1 MSIARHHA
9 DWLSLIEVSGPFV
22 SLPVVQR
29 SFPHGLPDLE
39 PGLIS
44 EVRAAYADWEEN
56 GSTTAATHA
65 AWVQYVLQRI
75 LGFSPDLITSGQ
87 TLPPG
92 LEARVDTFH
101 ETLRPDFAILPPTD
115 RDQRRPVLLVRVY
128 PPQQRLESPL
138 MGVVWKAS
146 PAARMMDLL
155 HATDLPLGLV
165 TNGEEWQLVFA
176 PKNESTGFASWYADL
191 WLQEPITLR
200 AFQALLGQHRF
211 FGVADDDTPA
221 ALLRASLKDQHE
233 VTDSLGAQVRQA
245 VELLVRDF
253 DRLDIESNRALLEG
267 LKEAEIYNASLT
279 VMMRLVFLFCAEE
292 KGLLRLGEDFYDS
305 HYAVST
311 LRQQLREIADQ
322 RGEEVLERRS
332 DAWCRLLATFRAV
345 HGGVEHDAMRLP
357 SYGGSLFDPDRYPFL
372 EGRAVSTQWRSATS
386 QPPHINNRVVL
397 HLLEALQI
405 LRTKLPGGGPA
416 EARRLSFRS
425 LDIEQ
430 IGHVYEGLLDHTAR
444 RASAITLGLT
454 GSSKS
459 AAPLIKLEALESLA
473 AKGSAALLDEL
484 VEVTG
489 RSRPA
494 LEKDLGLR
502 AATSRGKKKASANA
516 AELPIEKP
524 AATPQNPEVEH
535 QLAVA
540 CGHDPRLVAR
550 VLPFAGL
557 MRRDSFDQLLLI
569 QEDSLHVAP
578 GSERRNTG
586 THYTPRT
593 LTEPIVLHTLEPL
606 VYTGPAEGLP
616 QGEWK
621 LKSPNEILALKVC
634 DMAMGSGAFLVQV
647 CRYLAERLVEAWQIQ
662 ETDLPQPDSSGASY
676 LVVLPDGSLSNGSSA
691 ERLLPGDAAER
702 IALARRYVA
711 DRCLY
716 GVDINPMAVEMAK
729 LSLWLITLQRD
740 RPFTFLDH
748 ALKCGDSLLG
758 VSSVKQ
764 IENFSLLPGDR
775 QVTFATANLFRY
787 VDEAAAKRRAL
798 EDLPSNDHTQIE
810 TKNRLHAEAEAATV
824 KVKAVADC
832 LIAFELRGLDGDAY
846 EDHRTAEAERVE
858 LLITRDAD
866 AALKSPISKS
876 QSALS
881 THAREQLRGR
891 RPFHWA
897 VEFPEVFGRG
907 GFDSLVGNP
916 PYLGAPKL
924 TGTFGDDF
932 REYLVTYL
940 AQGVKGLAD
949 LCAYFV
955 LRTESIMPPQAF
967 CGLVVTSAI
976 AEGDTRAVGLQQLS
990 DRGWNILRATSRA
1003 TWPGTASVTYSSIW
1017 LSPRKWNGIFILNNE
1032 SVPGIT
1038 PMLDVIQS
1046 VSGQPHRLKKNV
1058 EKSFN
1063 GVKVYG
1069 DGFVLK
1075 PEEAS
1080 ALIRKDARNK
1090 TVLFPYV
1097 TTKDI
1102 NSHPT
1107 HQHSAWAIRFFDWP
1121 LTRESALSGYKGHVA
1136 SDFPDCLAIVE
1147 SRVKPERTRR
1157 DEKGEFV
1164 VRDPMPQLWWIYG
1177 EKRPGLYAAISKL
1190 NHVLAVGTQATKYV
1204 AFAVLDKEMVFS
1216 HSLSIIADDSFGM
1229 FAVLHATL
1237 HEVWARH
1244 YGGYN
1249 LALLRYSPTDLLETF
1264 PFPPHTETVE
1274 QFGRSYHEHRRSIMC
1289 SRQEGLTDTYNRFH
1303 DRGEQ
1308 SADIAQLRA
1317 LHVEMD
1323 QAVAA
1328 AYGWSDLDLGHGFH
1342 ATKQGERY
1350 TLSEP
1355 ARRTVL
1361 DRLLALNHQRYE
1373 EELKAGLHEKKKAK
1387 GTSKKTAKPA
1397 VIPAGPELKLDFT
1410 LLPKVDEWDAIGR
1423 PRPKTKE
1430 PLLYA
1435 CSLVEALLSQN
1446 RGKLW
1451 MEDLQEAY
1459 LKVVAPMRLLRDTPS
1474 TLKPVAQRWA
1484 KWWSETE
1491 KAQNFHFRPALEQ
1504 LAEEGKISAATP
1516 ARRPASLTNP
1526 NVIQLNDGLSKPAS
1540 EAVECDVRL
1549 VFQVHKPQPI
1559 PEDEE
1564 LEFTLL
1570 TAGRVTSLLVAA

>member
-22 SLPVVQR
+22 SLPVMQR
-29 SFPHGLPDLE
+29 AFPHGLPDLE

-44 EVRAAYADWEEN
+44 EVRAAYADWQEN

-75 LGFSPDLITSGQ
+75 LGFAPDLITSGQ

-92 LEARVDTFH
+92 LEARVETFH
-101 ETLRPDFAILPPTD
+101 ETLRPDFAILPPAD
-115 RDQRRPVLLVRVY
+115 REQRRSVLLVRVY

-176 PKNESTGFASWYADL
+176 PKNESTGFASWFADL
-191 WLQEPITLR
+191 WLQEPVTLR
-200 AFQALLGQHRF
+200 AFQALLGQQRF

-253 DRLDIESNRALLEG
+253 DRLDIESNRALLAG
-267 LKEAEIYNASLT
+267 LKEPEIYNASLT

-322 RGEEVLERRS
+322 RGEDVLERRS

-357 SYGGSLFDPDRYPFL
+357 AYGGSLFDPDRYPFL
-372 EGRAVSTQWRSATS
+372 EGRAAGTQWRSATC

-444 RASAITLGLT
+444 RASAITLGLE
-454 GSSKS
+454 GSSK
-459 AAPLIKLEALESLA
+459 APAPLIQLTALETLA
-473 AKGSAALLDEL
+473 AKGNDALLDEL
-484 VEVTG
+484 EELTG
-489 RSRPA
+489 RSRAA
-494 LEKDLGLR
+494 LEKALGLR
-502 AATSRGKKKASANA
+502 AATGRGKKKAAADA

-524 AATPQNPEVEH
+524 AAVPQNPEAEH

-578 GSERRNTG
+578 GSERRSTG

-616 QGEWK
+616 QGEWQ
-621 LKSPNEILALKVC
+621 LKSPKELLALKVC

-647 CRYLAERLVEAWQIQ
+647 CRYLAERLVEAWDAAEKALAPNDEKSTVPLDADFDI
-662 ETDLPQPDSSGASY
+662 PPSSFII
-676 LVVLPDGSLSNGSSA
+676 LPDGSLSRGSVS
-691 ERLLPGDAAER
+691 ERILPADSAER

-764 IENFSLLPGDR
+764 IENFSLRPGNR
-775 QVTFATANLFRY
+775 QITFATANLFRY

-798 EDLPSNDHTQIE
+798 EDLPSNDHAQIE
-810 TKNRLHAEAEAATV
+810 TKNRLHAEAEAATA
-824 KVKAVADC
+824 KVKALADC
-832 LIAFELRGLDGDAY
+832 LIALELRGLDGDAY
-846 EDHRTAEAERVE
+846 EDQRTAEAEKVQ
-858 LLITRDAD
+858 LLMKRDAD
-866 AALKSPISKS
+866 ASLKSQAPTIN
-876 QSALS
+876 QLSA
-881 THAREQLRGR
+881 HAREQLHGR
-891 RPFHWA
+891 RTFHWA
-897 VEFPEVFGRG
+897 VEFPEVLAQG
-907 GFDSLVGNP
+907 GFDAFVGNP
-916 PYLGAPKL
+916 PFLGGKRISIVLGEQYERNLKTCFEDSKGAADLCCYFFRRAYQFLNPRAC
-924 TGTFGDDF
+924 FGLLATNSISEADT
-932 REYLVTYL
+932 REVGLEYLVRIGGVIFRANVSVPWPGAAGVAVSILYVTKGLKELKPILNDSPVHRITALLDDHDGEANPFRLVRFADRY
-940 AQGVKGLAD
+940 AQGP
-949 LCAYFV
+949 
-955 LRTESIMPPQAF
+955 TI
-967 CGLVVTSAI
+967 
-976 AEGDTRAVGLQQLS
+976 
-990 DRGWNILRATSRA
+990 N
-1003 TWPGTASVTYSSIW
+1003 
-1017 LSPRKWNGIFILNNE
+1017 
-1032 SVPGIT
+1032 
-1038 PMLDVIQS
+1038 
-1046 VSGQPHRLKKNV
+1046 
-1058 EKSFN
+1058 
-1063 GVKVYG
+1063 G
-1069 DGFVLK
+1069 DGFIISRK
-1075 PEEAS
+1075 ECE
-1080 ALIRKDARNK
+1080 ALIALDAKNSE
-1090 TVLFPYV
+1090 VLWPYLNGDLLNNLPSLANPPLFV
-1097 TTKDI
+1097 INFCDWSLEKAQEYPAVFQIVEERVRAKRESLSGQIHEARYWLHWDRREAFFKRHADCNRWLATTITTKHLAFTLI
-1102 NSHPT
+1102 PKNWYCSH
-1107 HQHSAWAIRFFDWP
+1107 AIKLFA
-1121 LTRESALSGYKGHVA
+1121 LT
-1136 SDFPDCLAIVE
+1136 DFGSFAILQ
-1147 SRVKPERTRR
+1147 S
-1157 DEKGEFV
+1157 
-1164 VRDPMPQLWWIYG
+1164 
-1177 EKRPGLYAAISKL
+1177 
-1190 NHVLAVGTQATKYV
+1190 
-1204 AFAVLDKEMVFS
+1204 
-1216 HSLSIIADDSFGM
+1216 SI
-1229 FAVLHATL
+1229 
-1237 HEVWARH
+1237 HEVWARK
-1244 YGGYN
+1244 YSSQ
-1249 LALLRYSPTDLLETF
+1249 LETRLRYSTSDAFDTF
-1264 PFPPHTETVE
+1264 PFPNNPDCLGQVGET
-1274 QFGRSYHEHRRSIMC
+1274 Y
-1289 SRQEGLTDTYNRFH
+1289 QEFRDAVKRKDSQGLTDTYNRFH

-1308 SADIAQLRA
+1308 SADIARLRV

-1373 EELKAGLHEKKKAK
+1373 EELKAGLHDKKKPK
-1387 GTSKKTAKPA
+1387 PTKSKNPVSLDGIHPA
-1397 VIPAGPELKLDFT
+1397 QPDLLPPEQPELF
-1410 LLPKVDEWDAIGR
+1410 
-1423 PRPKTKE
+1423 
-1430 PLLYA
+1430 
-1435 CSLVEALLSQN
+1435 
-1446 RGKLW
+1446 
-1451 MEDLQEAY
+1451 
-1459 LKVVAPMRLLRDTPS
+1459 
-1474 TLKPVAQRWA
+1474 
-1484 KWWSETE
+1484 
-1491 KAQNFHFRPALEQ
+1491 
-1504 LAEEGKISAATP
+1504 
-1516 ARRPASLTNP
+1516 
-1526 NVIQLNDGLSKPAS
+1526 
-1540 EAVECDVRL
+1540 
-1549 VFQVHKPQPI
+1549 
-1559 PEDEE
+1559 
-1564 LEFTLL
+1564 
-1570 TAGRVTSLLVAA
+1570 

>member
-29 SFPHGLPDLE
+29 AFPHGLPDLE
-39 PGLIS
+39 SGLIS
-44 EVRAAYADWEEN
+44 EVRAAYADLQDN
-56 GSTTAATHA
+56 GSTAAATHA

-75 LGFSPDLITSGQ
+75 LGFPPDLIASGQ

-101 ETLRPDFAILPPTD
+101 ETLRPDFAILPPMD
-115 RDQRRPVLLVRVY
+115 RATRRPALLVRVY

-146 PAARMMDLL
+146 PAARMMELL

-176 PKNESTGFASWYADL
+176 PKNESTGFASWFADL
-191 WLQEPITLR
+191 WLQEPVTLR

-253 DRLDIESNRALLEG
+253 DRLDIESNRTLLAG

-311 LRQQLREIADQ
+311 LRQQLREVADQ

-357 SYGGSLFDPDRYPFL
+357 AYGGTLFDPDRYPFL
-372 EGRAVSTQWRSATS
+372 EGRAAGTQWRSAPS

-444 RASAITLGLT
+444 RATAITVGLE
-454 GSSKS
+454 GSSK
-459 AAPLIKLEALESLA
+459 APAPLIPLATLEALA
-473 AKGSAALLDEL
+473 AKGNDALLDEL
-484 VEVTG
+484 EELTG
-489 RSRPA
+489 RSRTA
-494 LEKDLGLR
+494 LEKALGLR
-502 AATSRGKKKASANA
+502 AATGRGKKKAA
-516 AELPIEKP
+516 AETEASPSLIP
-524 AATPQNPEVEH
+524 APSSLIDEH

-557 MRRDSFDQLLLI
+557 MRRDSFDQLVLV

-578 GSERRNTG
+578 GSERRSTG

-621 LKSPNEILALKVC
+621 LKSPKELLALKVC
-634 DMAMGSGAFLVQV
+634 DMAMGSGAFLVQT
-647 CRYLAERLVEAWQIQ
+647 CRYLAERLVEAWDEAENSLAPND
-662 ETDLPQPDSSGASY
+662 ETDKPAPQASESDFTLHHSSFII
-676 LVVLPDGSLSNGSSA
+676 LPDGSLSRGSAA
-691 ERLLPGDAAER
+691 ERLLPNDPAER

-758 VSSVKQ
+758 VSKTKQ
-764 IENFSLLPGDR
+764 IENFTLRTDQSEYSSIP
-775 QVTFATANLFRY
+775 FAVLNLFRY
-787 VDEAAAKRRAL
+787 VEEASSKRRAL
-798 EDLPSNDHTQIE
+798 EDLPSNDHTQIA
-810 TKNRLHAEAEAATV
+810 TKNRLHAEAEAATA
-824 KVKAVADC
+824 KVKALADC
-832 LIAFELRGLDGDAY
+832 LIALELRGLDGEAY
-846 EDHRTAEAERVE
+846 ENARDAESAKVQS
-858 LLITRDAD
+858 LMARDAD
-866 AALKSPISKS
+866 ASLKSPLPLPHS
-876 QSALS
+876 QSALAS
-881 THAREQLRGR
+881 HASEQLRGR

-897 VEFPEVFGRG
+897 VEFPEVFAHG
-907 GFDSLVGNP
+907 GFDGFVGNP
-916 PYLGAPKL
+916 PFLGGVRVSEL
-924 TGTFGDDF
+924 YGV
-932 REYLVTYL
+932 EYNNHLARTNPPASKKSDLATYFMRRAEEILGSERGCAGLVTTKTL
-940 AQGVKGLAD
+940 AQGNSRRAGLDVLVSNGVTIYHADTAFQWPGDAAVLVCIIHFTRGPWKGACYLDGQHCPYVDGGLRSNSRQDVMPAELPSSHGMAYQGACLYGMGFLLTPERMGQIISGTTHASEVITPYLGGEDVNQMVD
-949 LCAYFV
+949 LIPNRYVVNFGE
-955 LRTESIMPPQAF
+955 RTEDEARCFGGAWEHLEKHVLPERMTKDLTAYPRLREWWKYWHSRQALF
-967 CGLVVTSAI
+967 
-976 AEGDTRAVGLQQLS
+976 
-990 DRGWNILRATSRA
+990 DRIRGMKRVIVCARVSKRLMLRFAPA
-1003 TWPGTASVTYSSIW
+1003 TWTFNDKVIVIARDTY
-1017 LSPRKWNGIFILNNE
+1017 
-1032 SVPGIT
+1032 
-1038 PMLDVIQS
+1038 
-1046 VSGQPHRLKKNV
+1046 
-1058 EKSFN
+1058 
-1063 GVKVYG
+1063 
-1069 DGFVLK
+1069 
-1075 PEEAS
+1075 
-1080 ALIRKDARNK
+1080 
-1090 TVLFPYV
+1090 
-1097 TTKDI
+1097 
-1102 NSHPT
+1102 
-1107 HQHSAWAIRFFDWP
+1107 
-1121 LTRESALSGYKGHVA
+1121 
-1136 SDFPDCLAIVE
+1136 
-1147 SRVKPERTRR
+1147 
-1157 DEKGEFV
+1157 GEF
-1164 VRDPMPQLWWIYG
+1164 
-1177 EKRPGLYAAISKL
+1177 AALQS
-1190 NHVLAVGTQATKYV
+1190 
-1204 AFAVLDKEMVFS
+1204 
-1216 HSLSIIADDSFGM
+1216 
-1229 FAVLHATL
+1229 TL
-1237 HEVWARH
+1237 HEEWAWK
-1244 YGGYN
+1244 YGST
-1249 LALLRYSPTDLLETF
+1249 LKADLNYVAKACHASF
-1264 PFPPHTETVE
+1264 PFPENIGQLDLIGETYN
-1274 QFGRSYHEHRRSIMC
+1274 GMRAAIMGAN
-1289 SRQEGLTDTYNRFH
+1289 QEGLTTTYNRFH

-1308 SADIAQLRA
+1308 SADIARLRE

-1355 ARRTVL
+1355 ARRIVL
-1361 DRLLALNHQRYE
+1361 DLNHQRYE
-1373 EELKAGLHEKKKAK
+1373 EELKAGLHDKKKLKPKTALAKKQVKSTGAERQLPDDMRLPAAEAPLYTANLILSLLSEAGGGLKMSELAGAFYLVTNPTLMIQKAK
-1387 GTSKKTAKPA
+1387 GAEKELARAWASRWNEPASPEWLLPTLRIMGPGNISADSDTDDDPLLELLDGPKPHAHDDLAYDAWLALRVMRLGKSSIIEPEKWQELSHAKKTLFAM
-1397 VIPAGPELKLDFT
+1397 T
-1410 LLPKVDEWDAIGR
+1410 
-1423 PRPKTKE
+1423 
-1430 PLLYA
+1430 
-1435 CSLVEALLSQN
+1435 
-1446 RGKLW
+1446 
-1451 MEDLQEAY
+1451 
-1459 LKVVAPMRLLRDTPS
+1459 
-1474 TLKPVAQRWA
+1474 
-1484 KWWSETE
+1484 
-1491 KAQNFHFRPALEQ
+1491 
-1504 LAEEGKISAATP
+1504 
-1516 ARRPASLTNP
+1516 
-1526 NVIQLNDGLSKPAS
+1526 
-1540 EAVECDVRL
+1540 
-1549 VFQVHKPQPI
+1549 
-1559 PEDEE
+1559 
-1564 LEFTLL
+1564 
-1570 TAGRVTSLLVAA
+1570 